1 VRTLGHVQLLHD
13 DKARKLKYGSYN
25 LLDECD
31 VIPFQQDAP
40 RQGVC
45 QYSLVHAT
53 LITAFGNYFGALA
66 NWAKLQA
73 VSLHRRLAR
82 PHTHYPTFQAP
93 SANIHDS
100 THNLQKVSSF
110 FPSDEV
116 TQVARCLLGSIVMGR
131 PGLELC
137 RAYLDSELYSTDR
150 RKIEAD
156 DDMEGTFYR
165 TYF

>member
-1 VRTLGHVQLLHD
+1 MSQQGQIRPVSSPHGHPHVRRASFYH
-13 DKARKLKYGSYN
+13 
-25 LLDECD
+25 
-31 VIPFQQDAP
+31 
-40 RQGVC
+40 
-45 QYSLVHAT
+45 VHAT
-53 LITAFGNYFGALA
+53 LITVFDNYFGALA

-73 VSLHRRLAR
+73 VSLHRRPAR

-93 SANIHDS
+93 SANKHDG
-100 THNLQKVSSF
+100 THNLQNVSSF

-137 RAYLDSELYSTDR
+137 RAYLDSVLYSTDR

-156 DDMEGTFYR
+156 DDMEGTFY
-165 TYF
+165 